1 MAGPSY
7 DEVVARLRAA
17 GCVWAEDEATLLLE
31 SAAPRDLE
39 RLVSLRESGVPLEH
53 VVGWAELAGVRVRV
67 DPGVFVPRRRSELL
81 VRTAI
86 SCAGG
91 FERPV
96 VVDLCCGSGAVGVAV
111 VSALSVSTPPTAY
124 ELHAA
129 DVDPAAV
136 ACARRNVE
144 PVGGVVYSGDLYG
157 ALPPGLVAD
166 VLVVNAPYVPS
177 DEVDLLPRDARDH
190 EPRLSLDGG
199 SDGVDVQRRVAVGA
213 PARLSTGGM
222 LVVETSAE
230 QEHLTV
236 AAVVVAGLSARTVR
250 DDDLRATVVVA
261 SRR

>member
-1 MAGPSY
+1 
-7 DEVVARLRAA
+7 
-17 GCVWAEDEATLLLE
+17 
-31 SAAPRDLE
+31 
-39 RLVSLRESGVPLEH
+39 
-53 VVGWAELAGVRVRV
+53 
-67 DPGVFVPRRRSELL
+67 
-81 VRTAI
+81 
-86 SCAGG
+86 
-91 FERPV
+91 
-96 VVDLCCGSGAVGVAV
+96 VGVAV
-111 VSALSVSTPPTAY
+111 VSALSATTLPTAY

-144 PVGGVVYSGDLYG
+144 PVGGVVYRGDLYD
-157 ALPPGLVAD
+157 ALPQGLVAD

-177 DEVDLLPRDARDH
+177 DEVALLPRDARDH

-199 SDGVDVQRRVAVGA
+199 SDGVDVQRRVAAGA

-236 AAVVVAGLSARTVR
+236 AAVVAAGLSARTVR